1 MRHSHTPE
9 YGSKIYNNKGIVYK
23 IKSQN
28 VRLKIIFL
36 AKNKKILYHKLM
48 SKRLLLVILIALTA
62 AFFLLTANFAQAAG
76 KNEFCVTG
84 HCDKQSGLIY
94 ELFNNKKVTLPL
106 ILVAGAIDGINPCAI
121 GLLIL
126 LLGYLMVFAKRPE
139 RMLKTGVVY
148 IVTIFITYFLIGLV
162 FSQVVYYLVTWKYY
176 YMVSRIF
183 LYVIAAFII
192 LAGLV
197 NIKDFFWY
205 GKGFTLG
212 VKQDKTPILMKY
224 MQQVSIPATI
234 ILGILVTLF
243 ELPCSLP
250 LYVGAVTLISSKFT
264 IMTILYLLL
273 YNFMFIL
280 PLIVLFLIILSTKR
294 IFELKDWQERA
305 NRWMKLSMGLAQI
318 AIGIILLI
326 L

>member
-1 MRHSHTPE
+1 
-9 YGSKIYNNKGIVYK
+9 
-23 IKSQN
+23 
-28 VRLKIIFL
+28 
-36 AKNKKILYHKLM
+36 M

-62 AFFLLTANFAQAAG
+62 AFFLLTANFVQAAG

-106 ILVAGAIDGINPCAI
+106 ILVAGSIDGINPCAI

-126 LLGYLMVFAKRPE
+126 LLGYLMVFAKRPD

-148 IVTIFITYFLIGLV
+148 IVTIFITYFLIGLI

-176 YMVSRIF
+176 YVVSRIF

-273 YNFMFIL
+273 YNFMFVL
-280 PLIVLFLIILSTKR
+280 PLIILFLIILSTKR

>member
-9 YGSKIYNNKGIVYK
+9 YGSKIYNNKGIVYE
-23 IKSQN
+23 IKSQS
-28 VRLKIIFL
+28 VRLKIIYL
-36 AKNKKILYHKLM
+36 AKNKKILYHKFM
-48 SKRLLLVILIALTA
+48 SKKLYLTILITLIA
-62 AFFLLTANFAQAAG
+62 AFFLLGLPSALAIDQSQ
-76 KNEFCVTG
+76 FCVTG

-94 ELFNNKKVTLPL
+94 ELFNNKKITFPL
-106 ILVAGAIDGINPCAI
+106 IIAAGAIDGINPCAI

-139 RMLKTGVVY
+139 RMLKTGIVY
-148 IVTIFITYFLIGLV
+148 IATIFITYFLIGLV
-162 FSQVVYYLVTWKYY
+162 FSQVVYYLVTWQYY
-176 YMVSRIF
+176 YIISRIF
-183 LYVIAAFII
+183 LYVIAGFII

-197 NIKDFFWY
+197 NVKDFFWY

-224 MQQVSIPATI
+224 MQQVSLPATI

-250 LYVGAVTLISSKFT
+250 LYIGAVTLISGNFT
-264 IMTILYLLL
+264 AMTVIYLLI
-273 YNFMFIL
+273 YNFMFVL
-280 PLIVLFLIILSTKR
+280 PLIVLFLILLSTKR

-305 NRWMKLSMGLAQI
+305 NRWMKLSMGLMQI
-318 AIGIILLI
+318 AIGVVLL
-326 L
+326 LL

>member
-1 MRHSHTPE
+1 M
-9 YGSKIYNNKGIVYK
+9 
-23 IKSQN
+23 
-28 VRLKIIFL
+28 
-36 AKNKKILYHKLM
+36 NKKLYLT
-48 SKRLLLVILIALTA
+48 ILITLFAI
-62 AFFLLTANFAQAAG
+62 FFLFSSNLAQAASS
-76 KNEFCVTG
+76 NSYCVTG

-106 ILVAGAIDGINPCAI
+106 ILVAGSIDGINPCAI

-139 RMLKTGVVY
+139 RMLKTGIVY
-148 IVTIFITYFLIGLV
+148 IATIFITYFLIGLI

-176 YMVSRIF
+176 YIISRIF
-183 LYVIAAFII
+183 LYVIAGFII

-205 GKGFTLG
+205 GKGFSLG
-212 VKQDKTPILMKY
+212 VKQDKTPLLMKY

-273 YNFMFIL
+273 YNFMFVL
-280 PLIVLFLIILSTKR
+280 PLIVLMVILLSTKR

-305 NRWMKLSMGLAQI
+305 NRWMKLSMGLTQI
-318 AIGIILLI
+318 AIGIVLLI